1 MSFRPSS
8 VSFRPSKAS
17 GEIFAKIA
25 FFSTFAKSH
34 YYRTMGHTAY
44 TLLDKVNSPADIK
57 GLSTEQLRT
66 LCQEIRQYMI
76 ECCAVN
82 PGHLGP
88 SLGAV
93 ELIVGLHYV
102 YDTPEDKIV
111 FDVGH
116 QAYAHKIITG
126 RREAFRGNRT
136 KEGISGFPKRSESE
150 YDAFGVGHSSTS
162 VSAALGFAEAAK
174 MQGSGHK
181 SIALIGD
188 GALTGGLAFEGMNNA
203 GASNTDILVVLND
216 NNISIDR
223 NVGALH
229 DYLLRMTTDPRY
241 NKAKKKIWDKLGDN
255 WFRRNIQKIVRTTKA
270 YIVRDSGGHLF
281 QALGF
286 RYFGPID
293 GNDIEQ
299 VVDTLKKVKDL
310 GGPMLLHTLT
320 TKGKGYAPAEENQT
334 VWHAPGVFDPE
345 TGERIKSDKGV
356 SRYQDVFGEVL
367 LELAKMNEKVVG
379 ITPAMAS
386 GCGMNTLAKAMP
398 ERFYDVG
405 IEEEHAVTFAAG
417 LAAGGMKPFC
427 NIYSSFSQRAY
438 DQIIHDVAL
447 QDLPVVLCLDR
458 AGVVGEDGA
467 THHGCYDM
475 SIYRSIPGAVIAVPK
490 DEIELKDMMYS
501 AMLAQS
507 GPYIIR
513 YPRGYGEGTDWKEH
527 SFEEMPI
534 GKGVRML
541 EGSKVA
547 LVCAG
552 PVSYRAMEAADILK
566 ASGADW
572 NPSIYNIRYIKPLD
586 TDLIDEACR
595 RHSVV
600 VTVEDGTVLGGLHG
614 AVAEYVAEH
623 HPSVRV
629 IPIGIPDRYIGQAT
643 QQQQR
648 EECGLTASR
657 IKEVLEKY
665 TDYLNSPC
673 HPERHEVE

>member
-1 MSFRPSS
+1 MEQ
-8 VSFRPSKAS
+8 K
-17 GEIFAKIA
+17 
-25 FFSTFAKSH
+25 T
-34 YYRTMGHTAY
+34 Y

-57 GLSTEQLRT
+57 SLDMEQLRT
-66 LCQEIRQYMI
+66 LCDEIRRYMI
-76 ECCAVN
+76 ECCSVN
-82 PGHLGP
+82 PGHLGS

-102 YDTPEDKIV
+102 YDTPSDKLV

-126 RREAFRGNRT
+126 RREAFRKNRM
-136 KEGISGFPKRSESE
+136 KDGISGFPKRSESE
-150 YDAFGVGHSSTS
+150 YDAFGAGHSSTS

-174 MQGSGHK
+174 MQGLGQK
-181 SIALIGD
+181 AVALIGD
-188 GALTGGLAFEGMNNA
+188 GALTGGLAFEGLNNA
-203 GASNTDILVVLND
+203 GASKADILVILND

-223 NVGALH
+223 NIGAIH
-229 DYLLRMTTDPRY
+229 EYLLKMTTNPRY
-241 NKAKKKIWDKLGDN
+241 NRAKKQVWDGLGDN
-255 WFRRNIQKIVRTTKA
+255 WLRRMLQKVVTTTKSHF
-270 YIVRDSGGHLF
+270 VSDSGGHLF
-281 QALGF
+281 QAMGF

-293 GNDIEQ
+293 GNDIGQ
-299 VVDTLKKVKDL
+299 VIDTLKKLKEIK
-310 GGPMLLHTLT
+310 GPLLLHTLT
-320 TKGKGYAPAEENQT
+320 KKGKGYAPAEKNQT
-334 VWHAPGVFDPE
+334 VWHAPGIFDPE
-345 TGERIKSDKGV
+345 TGERIKNDKGV
-356 SRYQDVFGEVL
+356 SRYQDVFGDVL
-367 LELAKMNEKVVG
+367 LELARMNDKIVG

-386 GCGMNTLAKAMP
+386 GCGMNTLAKEMP

-447 QDLPVVLCLDR
+447 QELPVVLCLDR
-458 AGVVGEDGA
+458 GGLVGEDGA

-475 SIYRSIPGAVIAVPK
+475 SIFRSIPGAVIAAPA

-501 AMLAQS
+501 AMLAKT

-513 YPRGYGEGTDWKEH
+513 YPRGYGEGAPWQEH
-527 SFEEMPI
+527 PFEELPL

-552 PVSYRAMEAADILK
+552 PVSYRALEAADLMK

-595 RHSVV
+595 RHSVI

-614 AVAEYVAEH
+614 AVAEYVSAVW
-623 HPSVRV
+623 PSVRV
-629 IPIGIPDRYIGQAT
+629 IPVGIPDRYISQGT
-643 QQQQR
+643 QQELR

-657 IKEVLEKY
+657 IKDVILGEGG
-665 TDYLNSPC
+665 
-673 HPERHEVE
+673 R

>member
-1 MSFRPSS
+1 MSD
-8 VSFRPSKAS
+8 
-17 GEIFAKIA
+17 
-25 FFSTFAKSH
+25 
-34 YYRTMGHTAY
+34 TAY
-44 TLLDKVNSPADIK
+44 TILDKVNSPADIK
-57 GLSTEQLRT
+57 NLSMDQLRT
-66 LCQEIRQYMI
+66 LCQEIRHYMI

-102 YDTPEDKIV
+102 YDAPEDKIV

-126 RREAFRGNRT
+126 RREAFKLNRT

-174 MQGSGHK
+174 MLGQDHK

-188 GALTGGLAFEGMNNA
+188 GSLTGGLAFEGLNNA
-203 GASNTDILVVLND
+203 GASQANILVILND

-229 DYLLRMTTDPRY
+229 NYLLRITTDPRY
-241 NKAKKKIWDKLGDN
+241 NKAKKRVWDIIGDN
-255 WFRRNIQKIVRTTKA
+255 KLRKTIQKAVTTTKSHL
-270 YIVRDSGGHLF
+270 VKDSGGHLF
-281 QALGF
+281 QAMGF

-293 GNDIEQ
+293 GNDVAQ
-299 VVDTLKKVKDL
+299 VIDTLFKLKEM
-310 GGPMLLHTLT
+310 GGPVLLHTIT
-320 TKGKGYAPAEENQT
+320 KKGKGYAPAEANQT
-334 VWHAPGVFDPE
+334 VWHAPGAFDPE
-345 TGERIKSDKGV
+345 TGERIKNDTDV
-356 SRYQDVFGEVL
+356 SRYQDVFGDVL
-367 LELAKMNEKVVG
+367 LELARMNEKVVG

-386 GCGMNTLAKAMP
+386 GCGMNILARQMP

-447 QDLPVVLCLDR
+447 QGLPVVLCLDR
-458 AGVVGEDGA
+458 GGLVGEDGA

-475 SIYRSIPGAVIAVPK
+475 SIYRSIPGEVIAAPK

-501 AMLAQS
+501 GMLS
-507 GPYIIR
+507 EKGPYIIR
-513 YPRGYGEGTDWKEH
+513 YPRGYGEGRDWKGHKFTEL
-527 SFEEMPI
+527 EA
-534 GKGVRML
+534 GKGEILL
-541 EGSKVA
+541 EGNQVA
-547 LVCAG
+547 AICAG
-552 PVSYRAMEAADILK
+552 PLSNRALEAAHRIK
-566 ASGADW
+566 EEKGW

-586 TDLIDEACR
+586 TAMIDELCN
-595 RHSVV
+595 RHE
-600 VTVEDGTVLGGLHG
+600 TVITIEDGTVIGGLHG
-614 AVAEYVAEH
+614 AVAEYISEH
-623 HPSVRV
+623 HPSVKV
-629 IPIGIPDRYIGQAT
+629 VPAGIPDRYISQGT
-643 QQQQR
+643 QSELR
-648 EECGLTASR
+648 EECGLSTEAIER
-657 IKEVLEKY
+657 AMVAEFEKMSKK
-665 TDYLNSPC
+665 D
-673 HPERHEVE
+673 